1 MSEKELVFLL
11 EEESAK
17 AMLESLLPRILDP
30 SIATKLI
37 PFEGKSD
44 LEKQMVKRIKGYI
57 NPHARFIVMRDQDS
71 TPDCSVL
78 KKALLAKC
86 IESGRQPIPLVRIA
100 CRELES
106 FYLADLAAVETA
118 MDIKGLVKQQGKSK
132 FRSPDYLSSP
142 SKELATLTKQRY
154 QKVSDSRIIGRY
166 LDVDNNR
173 SASFKNLIAGI
184 RRMEQEL
191 IQLTSVPPL

>member
-17 AMLESLLPRILDP
+17 AMLESLLPRLLDP
-30 SIATKLI
+30 SITTKLI
-37 PFEGKSD
+37 AFEGKSD
-44 LEKQMVKRIKGYI
+44 LEKQMVKRIKGYL
-57 NPHARFIVMRDQDS
+57 NPLARFIVMRDQDS
-71 TPDCSVL
+71 IPDCLVL
-78 KKALLAKC
+78 KNALLAKC

-118 MDIKGLVKQQGKSK
+118 MNISGLVKQQGKSK

-142 SKELATLTKQRY
+142 SNELATLTKQRY
-154 QKVSDSRIIGRY
+154 QKVSDSRAIGRY
-166 LDVDNNR
+166 LDLDNHR

-191 IQLTSVPPL
+191 IRLTPVQAL

>member
-11 EEESAK
+11 EEASAK
-17 AMLESLLPRILDP
+17 AMLESLLPRLLDP
-30 SIATKLI
+30 GIATKLI

-71 TPDCSVL
+71 VPDCSVL
-78 KKALLAKC
+78 KNALLAKC
-86 IESGRQPIPLVRIA
+86 IESGRQPVPLVRIA

-142 SKELATLTKQRY
+142 SKELATLTRQRY
-154 QKVSDSRIIGRY
+154 QKVSDSRIIGQY
-166 LDVDNNR
+166 LDVNNQR

-184 RRMEQEL
+184 KRMEQEL